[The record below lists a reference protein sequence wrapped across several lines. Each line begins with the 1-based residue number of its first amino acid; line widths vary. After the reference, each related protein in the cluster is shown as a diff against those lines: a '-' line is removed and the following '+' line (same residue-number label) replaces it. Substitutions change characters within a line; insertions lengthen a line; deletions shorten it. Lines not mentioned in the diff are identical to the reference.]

1 MYIVILGYSEP
12 LKDVGLLCVL
22 EGLGLAV
29 LAVLALVNMRLLAC
43 SLLAC
48 LVCAWSVAGET
59 TIELNGSNAYVD
71 IAELV
76 RR

>member
-1 MYIVILGYSEP
+1 
-12 LKDVGLLCVL
+12 
-22 EGLGLAV
+22 
-29 LAVLALVNMRLLAC
+29 MRLLAGLAA
-43 SLLAC
+43 LL
-48 LVCAWSVAGET
+48 CAWVVSGET

>member
-1 MYIVILGYSEP
+1 MLRGNC
-12 LKDVGLLCVL
+12 GGTWGTL
-22 EGLGLAV
+22 ETARS
-29 LAVLALVNMRLLAC
+29 MRLLAGLVA
-43 SLLAC
+43 LL
-48 LVCAWSVAGET
+48 CAWVASGET